1 MRALFYIVAA
11 VLLGIMIAGLVYLLN
26 SASDRGDRA
35 GRRMSSMEAHCTIAR
50 CSFQT

>member
-11 VLLGIMIAGLVYLLN
+11 VPLGIMIAGLIYLLN
-26 SASDRGDRA
+26 SASERGDRA
-35 GRRMSSMEAHCTIAR
+35 GRRMSSMEAHCAVGR